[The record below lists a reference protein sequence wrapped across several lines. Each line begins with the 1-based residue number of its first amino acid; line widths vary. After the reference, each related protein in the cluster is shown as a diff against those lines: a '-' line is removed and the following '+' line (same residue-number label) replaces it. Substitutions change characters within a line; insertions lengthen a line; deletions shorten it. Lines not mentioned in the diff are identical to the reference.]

1 MNANPPPYHLKT
13 NKAIDRFLLLELLKN
28 ISDYSQYEYIG
39 FGGPYLE
46 DFKLFQHYYPEISL
60 TSIEKDNDIYE
71 RQRFHKISSKLKLIR
86 KDVDYFFE
94 KIYSAQKRAIVWL
107 DYTDLSEGNFAD
119 FQNVLQKVP
128 LGSVVKFTTK
138 AELPDKTFYDFRDDL
153 LNGVRQSSR
162 ENLWPEDILP
172 QIEQLVKDSL
182 CNRSAEVKIRK
193 ALNGLVDPELDFASM
208 DKEDFCKL
216 LVSAINTA
224 AQKALYG
231 YSDKHFLILHTCY
244 YTDMTLMLSVTGVC
258 FDPEHKDKWLA
269 PFQNYKFLFDETKN
283 EIQKIDVPILSIK
296 ERLLLENHLPCK
308 YKKPEDIGRFLSSI
322 LAYPLGRSK
331 TRNQTQLALY
341 NDLHNYY
348 PVFLKIFT

>member
-60 TSIEKDNDIYE
+60 TSIEKDKDIYK
-71 RQRFHKISSKLKLIR
+71 RQRFHKISSKIKLIR
-86 KDVDYFFE
+86 RDVDCFFE
-94 KIYSAQKRAIVWL
+94 KIYSARKRAIVWL
-107 DYTDLSEGNFAD
+107 DYTDLSEENFTN

-128 LGSVVKFTTK
+128 LGSIVKFTTK
-138 AELPDKTFYDFRDDL
+138 AELPDKTFYDFGDEL
-153 LNGVRQSSR
+153 LDSVRQSSR
-162 ENLWPEDILP
+162 ENQWPEGILS
-172 QIEQLVKDSL
+172 QVELLVKDSL
-182 CNRSAEVKIRK
+182 VTRRAEVKIRK
-193 ALNGLVDPELDFASM
+193 ALNGLVDSELDFASM
-208 DKEDFCKL
+208 DKEGFCKL

-224 AQKALYG
+224 AQKALCG
-231 YSDKHFLILHTCY
+231 YSHKHFQILHTCY
-244 YTDMTLMLSVTGVC
+244 YTDMTLMLSATGIC
-258 FDPEHKDKWLA
+258 FDPEQRDEWLA

-283 EIQKIDVPILSIK
+283 DIQKIDVPILSIK
-296 ERLLLENHLPCK
+296 ERLLLEEYLPCK
-308 YKKPEDIGRFLSSI
+308 YKKSEDIGRFLASI
-322 LAYPLGRSK
+322 LSYPLGKSK

-341 NDLHNYY
+341 NDLRNYY